1 MKDAL
6 QVPPKSSFLVGAKR
20 ASVFQRASVR
30 EALAAYCF
38 LLPGFVPFLVFAVLP
53 MVGGFS
59 LSLLKWNLL
68 QPWTFVGLANFRI
81 LLVDGEFWSAMR
93 VSALFTLGVVP
104 AGLVLALL
112 LAVLLNSGRRGLVFY
127 RTIYFLPVVTAT
139 VAISM
144 VWRWLLAGD
153 LGLVNTLLDIVGI
166 KGPDWLGDATWALP
180 AVIVTSVWKGLGYSM
195 VLFLAGLQNIPQD
208 YYDAAKIDGA
218 GAWHRFRDVTIP
230 LLSPTTFFVMVVSII
245 GSLQVFD
252 QVFVMTNG
260 GPYRSTVT
268 ASYFIYE
275 RGFKLLDMG
284 YASAAACV
292 LFLIIFVASVIQ
304 WRLQRKWVHYE

>member
-1 MKDAL
+1 MSSPVPAPSEAL
-6 QVPPKSSFLVGAKR
+6 LTGTNQRSTLFR
-20 ASVFQRASVR
+20 RASVR

-38 LLPGFVPFLVFAVLP
+38 LLPGFLPFLVFAVLP

-59 LSLLKWNLL
+59 LSLLEWNLL
-68 QPWTFVGLANFRI
+68 QPWTFIGLANFRG
-81 LLVDGEFWSAMR
+81 LLADGEFWSAMR

-104 AGLVLALL
+104 TGLVLALG
-112 LAVLLNSGRRGLVFY
+112 LAVLLNGGRRGVVFY
-127 RTIYFLPVVTAT
+127 RTVYFLPVVTAT
-139 VAISM
+139 VAVSM

-153 LGLVNTLLDIVGI
+153 LGLVNALLGVVGI
-166 KGPDWLGDATWALP
+166 SGPAWLGDTTWALP

-208 YYDAAKIDGA
+208 YYDAAKLDGA
-218 GAWHRFRDVTIP
+218 GAWDRFRDVTLP
-230 LLSPTTFFVMVVSII
+230 LLSPTTFFVLVVSII
-245 GSLQVFD
+245 SSLQVFD

-275 RGFKLLDMG
+275 TGFKLLNMG
-284 YASAAACV
+284 YASAAASV
-292 LFLIIFVASVIQ
+292 LFLVILVASIFQ
-304 WRLQRKWVHYE
+304 WKLQRRWVHYE